1 MSSLQLE
8 MARAR
13 ALRVPCPYCHAAP
26 DDACRDR
33 VSGVELVHQAAHL
46 QRLNAASKVAEAEQ

>member
-13 ALRVPCPYCHAAP
+13 ALRVLCPYCHAAP
-26 DDACRDR
+26 DDPCRDPR
-33 VSGVELVHQAAHL
+33 TGKVIEHQAAHL
-46 QRLNAASKVAEAEQ
+46 RRIRIGDVEAAQ

>member
-13 ALRVPCPYCHAAP
+13 ALRVLCPYCHAAP
-26 DDACRDR
+26 DDPCRDPR
-33 VSGVELVHQAAHL
+33 TGKVIEHQAAHL
-46 QRLNAASKVAEAEQ
+46 RRLKAAEVAA